1 MEGGSLI
8 KCVFDVNKLISERP
22 AKLSYFAALSPTS
35 KGKLSSS
42 PELVTIS
49 NPLIRQKKVTC
60 NGAVFNF
67 FYVYG
72 QVYICKINFKLIEM
86 HIYRIILYIYIIP
99 IHITFRYSFSSAVHR
114 FFTLLRIGRR

>member
-49 NPLIRQKKVTC
+49 YPLIRQKKVTC

-67 FYVYG
+67 FM
-72 QVYICKINFKLIEM
+72 CMAKS
-86 HIYRIILYIYIIP
+86 IYAKS
-99 IHITFRYSFSSAVHR
+99 TSS
-114 FFTLLRIGRR
+114 L

>member
-22 AKLSYFAALSPTS
+22 AKLSYLAALSPTS

-60 NGAVFNF
+60 NGAVLIF
-67 FYVYG
+67 FM
-72 QVYICKINFKLIEM
+72 CMAK
-86 HIYRIILYIYIIP
+86 YIYAKS
-99 IHITFRYSFSSAVHR
+99 TSS
-114 FFTLLRIGRR
+114 L

>member
-42 PELVTIS
+42 PELVTTS
-49 NPLIRQKKVTC
+49 YPLIRQKKATC

-67 FYVYG
+67 FM
-72 QVYICKINFKLIEM
+72 CMAK
-86 HIYRIILYIYIIP
+86 YIYAKS
-99 IHITFRYSFSSAVHR
+99 TSS
-114 FFTLLRIGRR
+114 L